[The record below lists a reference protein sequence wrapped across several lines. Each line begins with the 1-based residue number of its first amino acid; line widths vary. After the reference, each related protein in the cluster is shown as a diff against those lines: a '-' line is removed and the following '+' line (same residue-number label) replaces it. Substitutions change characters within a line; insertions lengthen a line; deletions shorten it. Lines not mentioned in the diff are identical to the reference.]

1 MSNSLQPHGLYS
13 PWNSP
18 GQNTEV
24 GSLSLLQRIFPTQGL
39 NPGLLHCRQMLYQLS
54 HKGSPGK
61 IKGKRKRGLQRQR
74 WLDGIT
80 NSMDVNLSKLWEL
93 VMDREAWRAAVHGV
107 PKSQTQPANWTT
119 KHRDPEM
126 TMTEEGVY
134 THSFWEAGGME
145 HCVGWTRDAMDQSWA
160 KGRGREAWFTAFT
173 RVLRGG
179 RAGHSKQF
187 RMGEFE

>member
-61 IKGKRKRGLQRQR
+61 IKGKRKRELQRQR

-80 NSMDVNLSKLWEL
+80 NSMDMNLSKLREL

-107 PKSQTQPANWTT
+107 PKSQTQPAN
-119 KHRDPEM
+119 
-126 TMTEEGVY
+126 
-134 THSFWEAGGME
+134 
-145 HCVGWTRDAMDQSWA
+145 
-160 KGRGREAWFTAFT
+160 
-173 RVLRGG
+173 
-179 RAGHSKQF
+179 
-187 RMGEFE
+187 